1 MVKVH
6 TQLVMKK
13 GYLISGSE
21 ANRDMIHLQ
30 QGTTVSSESF
40 LLSIICFF
48 LFLPCSSNHTVVHMG
63 PEEKVEEVDS

>member
-21 ANRDMIHLQ
+21 ANRDVIHLQ

-40 LLSIICFF
+40 MLSISFFF
-48 LFLPCSSNHTVVHMG
+48 LAVASVLWGIWVQ
-63 PEEKVEEVDS
+63 KRR